1 MVFAL
6 LSFTDQW
13 KLIVVAFSAKL
24 VNNQRTASA
33 THRLLPHRNPIRRFP
48 FPFPFF
54 PDKSRKLSIQF
65 HHIIILKNIAILP
78 EKIGGSIHKW
88 FLLRDEFL

>member
-33 THRLLPHRNPIRRFP
+33 THRLLPHRRESDTTIP
-48 FPFPFF
+48 FPIPLF
-54 PDKSRKLSIQF
+54 SRQVKEIEHSISS
-65 HHIIILKNIAILP
+65 HNNLKEHCHTTRENWW
-78 EKIGGSIHKW
+78 IHP
-88 FLLRDEFL
+88 